1 MSTGRSTPPPGGPV
15 RFMNIGTGATTPF
28 PRTLAEQLTFSGRT
42 IDVPV
47 QFIAGV
53 QDWGANRIP
62 GGALGAGKTGFTN
75 FKGVRM
81 VDGAGH
87 WPHEEQPEI
96 VSQHLVDFL
105 KTT

>member
-1 MSTGRSTPPPGGPV
+1 MTPWTDKNRCCAPQKIHPAV
-15 RFMNIGTGATTPF
+15 WN
-28 PRTLAEQLTFSGRT
+28 T
-42 IDVPV
+42 ILH
-47 QFIAGV
+47 
-53 QDWGANRIP
+53 
-62 GGALGAGKTGFTN
+62 GALGAGKTGFTN

-81 VDGAGH
+81 VGGAGH